1 MPKEHLSGDFASKA
15 MDAYSPCACMQ
26 LVFFG
31 ALMYKCLLNG
41 RNLIGTDDVIILMLL
56 LAP

>member
-1 MPKEHLSGDFASKA
+1 METASKA
-15 MDAYSPCACMQ
+15 MDACSPCACMQ